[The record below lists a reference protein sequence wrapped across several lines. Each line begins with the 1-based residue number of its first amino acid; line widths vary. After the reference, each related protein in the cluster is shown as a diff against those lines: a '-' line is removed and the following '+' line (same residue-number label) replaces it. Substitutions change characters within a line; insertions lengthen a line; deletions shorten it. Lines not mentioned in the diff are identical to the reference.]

1 METRAH
7 YVAVGAFVLI
17 ILFLGFGAVL
27 WLGGTRLSEVRE
39 LYYIFFKGSVA
50 GLSKGS
56 VVQYNGIPVGRV
68 TDIRVDPNN
77 IAQIQVT
84 VDIDTALVTIKT
96 DARAFLDTN
105 ILSGVSTVQIRG
117 GTQNAQILEA
127 VSGYRYPIIKPGRSE
142 IEEVKASLPELTGE
156 LKNAATKLNELLNAD
171 NRQAIYDTLHNLRT
185 VTAALAEH
193 SQEVGPI
200 LDNANASMLEFKLLL
215 QHVDQ
220 SYTAR
225 GGLKDQAS
233 QTLKDYDRLA
243 ANLTETSRQLQLFIA
258 DARPVVRGFGQQT
271 LPGVNDLVG
280 DAQSLAANLNRL
292 IDQIQRDPTRLLFGD
307 RREGYR
313 PR

>member
-7 YVAVGAFVLI
+7 YVAVGAFVIVI
-17 ILFLGFGAVL
+17 IFLAFGAVL
-27 WLGGTRLSEVRE
+27 WLGGVKLSQASNS
-39 LYYIFFKGSVA
+39 YYVFFKGSVA

-56 VVQYNGIPVGRV
+56 AVQYNGIPVGRV
-68 TDIRVDPNN
+68 GDIRVDPNN

-84 VDIDTALVTIKT
+84 VDIDTSLVTIKT

-117 GTQNAQILEA
+117 GTQEAKVLEA
-127 VSGYRYPIIKPGRSE
+127 TPGYRYPVIQPGRSE
-142 IEEVKASLPELTGE
+142 IEQVKASLPDLTGE

-171 NRQAIYDTLHNLRT
+171 NRQAIYVSLHNIRT

-200 LDNANASMLEFKLLL
+200 LDNTNASMLELKLLL

-225 GGLKDQAS
+225 GGLKDQVS

-243 ANLTETSRQLQLFIA
+243 ENLTETSRQLQIFIA
-258 DARPVVRGFGQQT
+258 DARPAIRNFSQQT

-280 DAQSLAANLNRL
+280 DAQLLAANLNRL
-292 IDQIQRDPTRLLFGD
+292 LDQIERDPTRLLFGD